1 MKRLRSY
8 DPGGGG
14 GGGAIP
20 DGSITTAKLGGDIT
34 TLAKTLLQ
42 QSTEKEVRT
51 TIEVAES
58 ATYSTG
64 PLGL

>member
-1 MKRLRSY
+1 MSY

-14 GGGAIP
+14 GGAIA
-20 DGSITTAKLGGDIT
+20 DGSITSAKLGGDIT
-34 TLAKTLLQ
+34 DLAKTLLQ
-42 QSTEKEVRT
+42 QSTEKAMRQTVE
-51 TIEVAES
+51 IAES